1 MAKEKMTTEVL
12 CQEKLA
18 EGIYSLWL
26 NAGKMAAE
34 AVPGQFISIY
44 SSDASRLLP
53 RPISLCEIDSE
64 GGRLRVVYR
73 VAGAGTEEFSQ
84 LKQGDFVDILGP
96 LGNGFPLEKAEGKRI
111 FLIGGGIGIPPMLEV
126 AKQLKGKADILSI
139 LGYRDSQSF
148 LKAEFEACGSV
159 FVASEDG
166 SIGTKGNVLD
176 VIAEK
181 KLQGDIIFAC
191 GPKPML
197 RALKDFAAERNMEC
211 FISLEERMACGIG
224 ACLACVCK
232 SKEVDEHTHVHN
244 KRICKEGPVF
254 SAEEVEIG

>member
-84 LKQGDFVDILGP
+84 C
-96 LGNGFPLEKAEGKRI
+96 R
-111 FLIGGGIGIPPMLEV
+111 GIS
-126 AKQLKGKADILSI
+126 SI
-139 LGYRDSQSF
+139 YWVLW
-148 LKAEFEACGSV
+148 AMV
-159 FVASEDG
+159 F
-166 SIGTKGNVLD
+166 
-176 VIAEK
+176 
-181 KLQGDIIFAC
+181 
-191 GPKPML
+191 
-197 RALKDFAAERNMEC
+197 R
-211 FISLEERMACGIG
+211 
-224 ACLACVCK
+224 
-232 SKEVDEHTHVHN
+232 
-244 KRICKEGPVF
+244 
-254 SAEEVEIG
+254 

>member
-96 LGNGFPLEKAEGKRI
+96 LGNGFPLKEAEGKRVM
-111 FLIGGGIGIPPMLEV
+111 LIGGGIGIPPMLET
-126 AKQLKGKADILSI
+126 AKALRGKAELTSV
-139 LGYRDSQSF
+139 LGYRDSQLF
-148 LKAEFEACGSV
+148 LQTAFAACGAAE
-159 FVASEDG
+159 VATEDG
-166 SIGTKGNVLD
+166 SAGTKGNVLD
-176 VIAEK
+176 AVREK
-181 KLQGDIIFAC
+181 GLTGDLIFAC

-197 RALKDFAAERNMEC
+197 RALKAYAAETDIKC
-211 FISLEERMACGIG
+211 YLSLEERMACGIG
-224 ACLACVCK
+224 ACLACVCQ
-232 SKEVDEHTHVHN
+232 SKDVDEHSHVHN

-254 SAEEVEIG
+254 CAEEVELL